1 MQDIAVGFLAGGQA
15 RRMGGGDKSMIMI
28 NGRSILDWQLAATA
42 QHNIRL
48 INANGDAS
56 RFSSFGLPVIADTLD
71 DYPGPLAGIL
81 ACLDYLAENH
91 HDIKWLMSCATDAPF
106 IPVDLANQLILALTH
121 AQADIAQA
129 RSSERR
135 HPVFALWPLSIR
147 QELKDALIC
156 DGLRKIDDFT
166 DRYNLA
172 IADFVGQPDPFMNVN
187 RPEDIESAR
196 SMLMQK

>member
-91 HDIKWLMSCATDAPF
+91 RDIKWLMSCATDAPF

-172 IADFVGQPDPFMNVN
+172 IADFEGQPDPFMNVN
-187 RPEDIESAR
+187 RPEDIELAR
-196 SMLMQK
+196 SMLI